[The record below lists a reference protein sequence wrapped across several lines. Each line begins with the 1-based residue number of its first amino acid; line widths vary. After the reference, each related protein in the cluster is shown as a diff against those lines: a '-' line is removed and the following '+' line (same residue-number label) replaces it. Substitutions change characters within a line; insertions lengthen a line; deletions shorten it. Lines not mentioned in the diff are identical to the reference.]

1 MMSTEQNAADLND
14 AEAYRNRGLE
24 YGHQGKNAEAI
35 ADLTEALRLE
45 PDHAWTYRCRAS
57 VYDSWASEL
66 GYKAGD
72 DLAKYEELRP
82 AME

>member
-1 MMSTEQNAADLND
+1 MMSTESNAADLND

-45 PDHAWTYRCRAS
+45 PDHAWTYGYRAL
-57 VYDSWASEL
+57 VYDNWASEL
-66 GYKAGD
+66 GFKAMD
-72 DLAKYEELRP
+72 DRTKSGAWALLT
-82 AME
+82 